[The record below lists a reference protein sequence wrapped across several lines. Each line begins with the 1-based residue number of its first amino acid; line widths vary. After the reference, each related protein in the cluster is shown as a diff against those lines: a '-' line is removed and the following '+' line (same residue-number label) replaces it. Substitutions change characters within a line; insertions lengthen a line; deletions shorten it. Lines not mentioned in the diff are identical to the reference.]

1 MIFTETDKKV
11 MDIILK
17 FKPIYEIIYKKTL
30 KYKFNISA
38 ENIQLKDMN
47 IQTEN
52 LETKQIEK
60 HMGMII
66 GLLKDNTFKWV
77 HSDLN
82 RDHFKKNIEQMI
94 KTYSLPKDVVN
105 LLNKLC
111 SADIIEFDE
120 KYNEIIL
127 LVYSLI
133 YDSSKRNMIRFDDTK
148 DKNFFSYFLI
158 QVPVS
163 LPKEINMYIDD
174 IITELENFDKKNI
187 TTKLSRTITIP
198 KIKKSNKRI
207 HKMKRTISNELK
219 EL

>member
-30 KYKFNISA
+30 KYKFNISI

-66 GLLKDNTFKWV
+66 GLLKDNTFTWA
-77 HSDLN
+77 HPNLN
-82 RDHFKKNIEQMI
+82 RDHFKKNIEQMT
-94 KTYSLPKDVVN
+94 KTYNLPKDVVN

-120 KYNEIIL
+120 KYNEIMSKF
-127 LVYSLI
+127 LVNTYEDL
-133 YDSSKRNMIRFDDTK
+133 
-148 DKNFFSYFLI
+148 
-158 QVPVS
+158 Q
-163 LPKEINMYIDD
+163 KEIRDGILKTINNNTLNK
-174 IITELENFDKKNI
+174 ITMEELI
-187 TTKLSRTITIP
+187 LQYA
-198 KIKKSNKRI
+198 
-207 HKMKRTISNELK
+207 
-219 EL
+219 